1 MTTQTNNTALM
12 IATASLI
19 DGTEK
24 VENAKLKMAF
34 GLADVATQPL
44 TAYYSVK
51 EDDKLVRVSVPF
63 TVADYYM
70 QTGVF
75 AEENRKARTAALK
88 YMISDLLGY
97 PLDGPRYD
105 AVKTALNECAPLALY
120 MVANPETHGLSIK
133 GKVLHGLSAW
143 DALRLGEDT
152 QAAKDK
158 RAELVARF
166 IDDASGD
173 GRTMT
178 EMQAEEQLKK
188 RTVSCDGLSIL
199 PATYGKRP
207 STTDALKIIKGL
219 VVAQGIMPEV
229 ERRAPRNAEGKD
241 QVAVFNETL
250 DWLTGVITSMAGD
263 DGECEIALTN
273 ELDAKLAALQTA
285 IFGLYGNS

>member
-12 IATASLI
+12 VATASLI

-34 GLADVATQPL
+34 GLADVATNPL

-51 EDDKLVRVSVPF
+51 EDDKFVRVSVPF

-88 YMISDLLGY
+88 YMVSDLLGY

-105 AVKTALNECAPLALY
+105 AVKTALNDVAPLALY

-178 EMQAEEQLKK
+178 ELQAEEQLKK
-188 RTVSCDGLSIL
+188 RTVSCDGLSIQ

-241 QVAVFNETL
+241 QAVVFGETL
-250 DWLTGVITSMAGD
+250 DWLTGVITSMSGD
-263 DGECEIALTN
+263 DGECEIALTY
-273 ELDAKLAALQTA
+273 ELEAKLAVLQTA
-285 IFGLYGNS
+285 ISGLYGNS